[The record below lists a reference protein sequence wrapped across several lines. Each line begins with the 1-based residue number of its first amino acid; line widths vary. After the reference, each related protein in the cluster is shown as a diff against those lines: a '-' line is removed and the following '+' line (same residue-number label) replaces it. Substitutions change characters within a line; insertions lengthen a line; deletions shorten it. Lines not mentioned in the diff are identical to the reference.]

1 MGRILCF
8 DYGLKRIGVAV
19 TDELK
24 IISSP
29 YDTIP
34 TSKIFNFI
42 SEYISNNNIDQF
54 VVGLPYDLKGNE
66 TDATKHTLDFIKLL
80 KIKFPTISV
89 DTYDERYTSK
99 IAKDSILSMG
109 KSKKFRQNK
118 SNVDKISA
126 SIILQSYLKRKNLW
140 YIQ

>member
-8 DYGLKRIGVAV
+8 DYGVKRVGVAV

-29 YDTIP
+29 HDTFP
-34 TSKIFNFI
+34 TYNVFNLV
-42 SEYISNNNIDQF
+42 SEYLSKNTVDIF
-54 VVGLPYDLKGNE
+54 VVGLPYDLKGKE
-66 TDATKHTLDFIKLL
+66 TDSTKKTLDFIKSL
-80 KIKFPTISV
+80 KNKFPSIPV

-99 IAKDSILSMG
+99 IAKDSIIEMG
-109 KSKKFRQNK
+109 KNKKFRQEK

-126 SIILQSYLKRKNLW
+126 SIILQSYLRRKN
-140 YIQ
+140 I

>member
-8 DYGLKRIGVAV
+8 DYGEKRVGVAV

-29 YDTIP
+29 YDTFP
-34 TSKIFNFI
+34 TSNVFNLI
-42 SEYISNNNIDQF
+42 SEYVSENIIEMF
-54 VVGLPYDLKGNE
+54 VVGLPYDLKGRE
-66 TDATKHTLDFIKLL
+66 TDATKKALDFIKSL
-80 KIKFPTISV
+80 KNKFPSIPL

-99 IAKDSILSMG
+99 IAKDTIKEMG
-109 KSKKFRQNK
+109 KSKKYRREK

-126 SIILQSYLKRKNLW
+126 SIILQSYLRRKN
-140 YIQ
+140 I

>member
-8 DYGLKRIGVAV
+8 DYGVKRVGIAV

-29 YDTIP
+29 YDTFS
-34 TSKIFNFI
+34 TSNVFNLV
-42 SEYISNNNIDQF
+42 SEYLSKNTVDIF
-54 VVGLPYDLKGNE
+54 VVGLPYDLKGRE
-66 TDATKHTLDFIKLL
+66 TDSTKKTLDFIKSL
-80 KIKFPTISV
+80 KNKFPSIPV

-99 IAKDSILSMG
+99 IAKDSIREMG
-109 KSKKFRQNK
+109 KNKKFRKEK

-126 SIILQSYLKRKNLW
+126 SIILQSYLARKN
-140 YIQ
+140 I